1 MHYQPTDALEF
12 PRFAGVRTFAR
23 LPHVPTTDDVDVAIV
38 GLPFDTGA
46 TYKVGARFGPEAI
59 RSASALLRPYNR
71 ELQVNVFETLSCV
84 DYGDSPIV
92 PGYIEASYD
101 QMQATIQPIAQAG
114 VIPWGLGGDH
124 SITLAELRAIA
135 AIHGPVA
142 LVHFD
147 AHCDL
152 WDGYFGQRYT
162 HGTPFRRAVEE
173 GLILPEKSVQ
183 LGMRGPVYDEQDV
196 ALPTEFGFFSLSTT
210 ELLAHSPAE
219 IGQRVRDRVGTTKAF
234 LTFDV
239 DFIDPAFA
247 PGTGTPE
254 IGGPSSFQG
263 LGYLRACNGIEW
275 VGGDVV
281 EVLPAHDHAQ
291 LTAQLA
297 AQVSYEFLSMVACS
311 RKARAIALA
320 QTVSTGRP

>member
-1 MHYQPTDALEF
+1 MHYQPANALEY
-12 PRFAGVRTFAR
+12 PRFTGVRTFAR
-23 LPHVPTTDDVDVAIV
+23 LPHVRTTKDVDVAIV
-38 GLPFDTGA
+38 GLPFDTGG
-46 TYKVGARFGPEAI
+46 TFKIGARFGPEAI

-71 ELQVNVFETLSCV
+71 ELKVNVFETLSCV
-84 DYGDSPIV
+84 DYGDAPIV
-92 PGYIEASYD
+92 PGYIEDSYD
-101 QMQATIQPIAQAG
+101 AIQSTLQPIVEAG
-114 VIPWGLGGDH
+114 VIPLSLGGDH

-135 AIHGPVA
+135 AVHGPVA

-173 GLILPEKSVQ
+173 GLILPERSVQ
-183 LGMRGPVYDEQDV
+183 LGMRGPLYDEEDA
-196 ALPTEFGFFSLSTT
+196 ALPQTFGFFSLSTT
-210 ELLAHSPAE
+210 ELLAYTPEE
-219 IGQRVRDRVGTTKAF
+219 IGQIVRDRVGATKAF

-263 LGYLRACNGIEW
+263 LGYLRACNGIHW

-291 LTAQLA
+291 ITAQLG
-297 AQVSYEFLSMVACS
+297 AQVGYEFLSMVACQKS
-311 RKARAIALA
+311 VEAIATTKLQA
-320 QTVSTGRP
+320 IK